1 MKYILLLLIY
11 TPVFSQINYP
21 KDYFRPPLDIPMQLS
36 GNFGE
41 LRPNHF
47 HAGLD
52 FKTQQKEGQIVHATA
67 DGFISRIKI
76 SPYGYGKAIYIDHPN
91 GYTTVYGHLQ
101 KGYGAIESY
110 IQAEQYKNQS
120 YEIEVFPEPGTLAVK
135 KGDTIAISGNTGGS
149 EGPHLHFEIRDTKT
163 ERIINPQLF
172 GFEIK
177 DSRKPMVSG
186 LMVYP
191 IGENSAV
198 NESARP
204 IMLGMSLQPDGTYIS
219 EKVLANGKLGFG
231 ITGVDQDD
239 VSYSNNGYFKVETFF
254 NGQSY
259 FGYQFDT
266 YAFDEGRFINALI
279 DFPRYKKTKVRVQK
293 LFMQNPYPLTII
305 RSTEKNGIV
314 EALPNLS
321 MSYKIEVSDFVG
333 NKTTILI
340 PIDYS
345 PLPPKIPTETIP
357 TKYFVKANKDS
368 NFEKDNMSVFFP
380 AGTFYDDFYLNFDVK
395 NGVMTVQDDYTA
407 VHSNFQVM
415 ITDEKA
421 TQKEKT
427 FIASVSGKKLNYNF
441 TKVKDNTFT
450 AYTKNLGD
458 FKLAKDTIAPKISIA
473 KPIEGKWITGQKT
486 ITLSIS
492 DNLSGIKTYS
502 GFINEKWVMF
512 EYDYKARKITYRIDD
527 AQLAEGKND
536 LKVIVSDN
544 LGNSAIFET
553 QFFRSQKK

>member
-101 KGYGAIESY
+101 KGYGAVESY

-395 NGVMTVQDDYTA
+395 DGVMTVQDDYTA

-486 ITLSIS
+486 ISLSIS

>member
-101 KGYGAIESY
+101 KGYGAVESY

-395 NGVMTVQDDYTA
+395 DGVMTVQDDYTA
-407 VHSNFQVM
+407 VHSNFQVL

-486 ITLSIS
+486 ISLSIS

>member
-266 YAFDEGRFINALI
+266 YAFDEGRFINAMI

>member
-395 NGVMTVQDDYTA
+395 DGVMAVQDDYTA

-486 ITLSIS
+486 ISLSIS

>member
-266 YAFDEGRFINALI
+266 YAFDEGRFINAMI

-380 AGTFYDDFYLNFDVK
+380 AGTFYDDFYLNFDAK
-395 NGVMTVQDDYTA
+395 DGVMTVQDDYTA

>member
-1 MKYILLLLIY
+1 MKYILLLLSY

-101 KGYGAIESY
+101 KGYGAVESY

-395 NGVMTVQDDYTA
+395 DGVMTVQDDYTA
-407 VHSNFQVM
+407 VHSNFQVL

-486 ITLSIS
+486 ISLSIS

-527 AQLAEGKND
+527 AQLGEGKND

>member
-11 TPVFSQINYP
+11 TPVFLQINYP

-266 YAFDEGRFINALI
+266 YAFDEGRFINAMI